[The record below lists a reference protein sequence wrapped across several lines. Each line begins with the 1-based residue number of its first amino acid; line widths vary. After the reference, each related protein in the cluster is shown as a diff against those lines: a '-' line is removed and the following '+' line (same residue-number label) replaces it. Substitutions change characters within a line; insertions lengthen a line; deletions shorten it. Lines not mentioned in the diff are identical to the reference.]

1 MTTHLY
7 LLNSDTIPTDDG
19 RILALLSPER
29 RERVYRLIPE
39 KSKRESIGAELLLIY
54 ALREKYTPPLPLLI
68 TDKGKPYID
77 GAEHFSLSHSN
88 GMCICALSECE
99 VGADIEKMRELS
111 DSMKARVLSDG
122 DCLESAVHI
131 WSAKEAF
138 LKLTGDG
145 IDGTIALTSI
155 EAHGD
160 KVTGEGRAAHLYQTM
175 YGDFVIS
182 VCTFSETDIYLHVV
196 NADDIIKS

>member
-7 LLNSDTIPTDDG
+7 ILNTDTIPTDDG

-29 RERVYRLIPE
+29 RERILRLIPE

-68 TDKGKPYID
+68 SDKGKPYID
-77 GAEHFSLSHSN
+77 GAEHFSLSHSD
-88 GMCICALSECE
+88 GVCICAVGECE
-99 VGADIEKMRELS
+99 IGADIEKKRELS
-111 DSMKARVLSDG
+111 ESMKARILSDG
-122 DCLESAVHI
+122 DSLESAVHV

-155 EAHGD
+155 ETHVD
-160 KVTGEGRAAHLYQTM
+160 KVTGEGRAACLYQTM
-175 YGDFVIS
+175 YDDFVIS
-182 VCTFSETDIYLHVV
+182 VCTFSETDIQMHVV